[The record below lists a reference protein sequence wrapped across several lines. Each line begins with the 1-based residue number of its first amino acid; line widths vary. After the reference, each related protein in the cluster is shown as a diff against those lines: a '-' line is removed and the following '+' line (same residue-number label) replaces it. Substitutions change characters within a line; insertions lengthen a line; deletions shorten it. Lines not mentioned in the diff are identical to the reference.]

1 MDAQFDKADTDHD
14 RTLDANELAQL
25 SNLFRGFSSKLPQNR
40 HPERSASQIL
50 SRDTALVAR
59 SRRTSAVLILP
70 MLLGAFQPTSP
81 HRAGANSKTL
91 HTAGDGRRLQC
102 MKRCTHDHPVRI
114 ATDPVVGFRWSKRSE
129 QHGQNK
135 HRRGPSTPRHKG
147 CVSRDKSVRRCA
159 QDDDSVGV

>member
-14 RTLDANELAQL
+14 RTLDASELTQF

-50 SRDTALVAR
+50 SRDTVLVAR
-59 SRRTSAVLILP
+59 SRRTSAVLVLP

-81 HRAGANSKTL
+81 HRAAPSSETL
-91 HTAGDGRRLQC
+91 HRAGDGRRLQC
-102 MKRCTHDHPVRI
+102 MKRCTHHHPVRI
-114 ATDPVVGFRWSKRSE
+114 AADPVVGLRWSKA
-129 QHGQNK
+129 
-135 HRRGPSTPRHKG
+135 PSSTGKISTAEVLRPRATSA
-147 CVSRDKSVRRCA
+147 VSRDKSVRRYA